1 MSELSTAGEHRYEHS
16 RRRLGAAPSRVWEVM
31 ASRALRP
38 FAGGLV
44 GAAIIVLFLALRG
57 GVPSEVNELTG
68 TAFGGWSRHADVHLL
83 IVVNAAI
90 GAAIAVNFVVEW
102 IHHWFLVA
110 LGLMAAGILIAIRQL
125 AGLDGV
131 GGAVMLALIIVSLLY
146 VAAVVTYD
154 VTRVGR
160 RSGY

>member
-1 MSELSTAGEHRYEHS
+1 M
-16 RRRLGAAPSRVWEVM
+16 RRS
-31 ASRALRP
+31 
-38 FAGGLV
+38 
-44 GAAIIVLFLALRG
+44 
-57 GVPSEVNELTG
+57 
-68 TAFGGWSRHADVHLL
+68 
-83 IVVNAAI
+83 

-146 VAAVVTYD
+146 VAAVVAYD